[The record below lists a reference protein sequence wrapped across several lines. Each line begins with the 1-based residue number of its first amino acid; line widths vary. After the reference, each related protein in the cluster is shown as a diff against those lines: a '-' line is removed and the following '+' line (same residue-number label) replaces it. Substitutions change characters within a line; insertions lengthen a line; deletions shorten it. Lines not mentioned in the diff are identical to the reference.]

1 MTEQIFSCS
10 LRPPNKGHIS
20 ILSWRKK
27 IKITLARLL
36 HYRLKPMNDCLCD
49 ICSDLMYMLV
59 DSEPLQTADPL
70 SLELGKKTAYLRKI
84 HHSLDL
90 KSI

>member
-1 MTEQIFSCS
+1 
-10 LRPPNKGHIS
+10 
-20 ILSWRKK
+20 
-27 IKITLARLL
+27 
-36 HYRLKPMNDCLCD
+36 MNDCLCD

-84 HHSLDL
+84 HHSLAL